1 MILMQAK
8 RLANEQGENEF
19 LFSCVNC
26 FLGLQEHLIQY
37 FNKWAYVQVCTK
49 IKVGGLWQGL
59 LTLALNLCGLVQ
71 AYCSSLLNAVI

>member
-1 MILMQAK
+1 MQAK

-49 IKVGGLWQGL
+49 IKVGG
-59 LTLALNLCGLVQ
+59 CGKV
-71 AYCSSLLNAVI
+71 C